1 MHPDVRVVERGRRP
15 SQDPTALI
23 LGVETYPLPNPERTA
38 YVACVRRGPQCN
50 RYEVYWLPLRERLN
64 AIRIPLRETDADVAL
79 DLQALGDQAYRRGR
93 YDQELDYRQPPHPPL
108 NADDAVWA
116 DELLRSRGAP

>member
-1 MHPDVRVVERGRRP
+1 MG
-15 SQDPTALI
+15 SS
-23 LGVETYPLPNPERTA
+23 ERTA

>member
-1 MHPDVRVVERGRRP
+1 MSSLVLGAEVGHGPAAWSRCSSPGVV
-15 SQDPTALI
+15 
-23 LGVETYPLPNPERTA
+23 LPWPRCLA
-38 YVACVRRGPQCN
+38 
-50 RYEVYWLPLRERLN
+50 PLRERLN

-79 DLQALGDQAYRRGR
+79 DLQALVDQAYRRGR